1 MSSVAIDLTR
11 NPKQATYFYK
21 VMESIKSR
29 AFKYFAYGGAIR
41 GGKTY
46 VTLAIILILCK
57 MFKGSRWVIVRQDMP
72 ALQKTTIPSL
82 EKLLRGSTN
91 WVWNR
96 DKSNLHVK
104 NIQTGS
110 IIFFYGENIDR
121 DPELM
126 TFLGVECNGFFLEQA
141 EELNIEMWQK
151 AVERAGS
158 WYIDPMPPPFIFTTF
173 NPTQKW
179 VKKKFY
185 EPHQTGELKE
195 PYYFLEALPDDNPF
209 VTQDQWAAWKTL
221 DPINYDRFIKGD
233 WNAFTVKKAFAYAF
247 NEQKHVQ
254 PCTYDPNEYIYLSF
268 DFNIDPMT
276 CVARQYVDGQIRY
289 IKEFRIMSSDIY
301 ELCDVILSTWIDPTF
316 IVTGDATGRNSNAL
330 VRGKLNFYKVIK
342 DKLRLSDSQLK
353 VPRTN
358 PAISDSRVLSNS
370 ILTNFDMIIDPS
382 LVHLIEDLKY
392 VEVKETERGI
402 EIDKTKD
409 KHRAHLIDGWRY
421 DLFQFFRHLIYL
433 PNSEEPEEKLTE
445 SEQD

>member
-1 MSSVAIDLTR
+1 MSESSIDLTK
-11 NPKQATYFYK
+11 NQKQSAYFYK
-21 VMESIKSR
+21 VMESIKNR

-46 VTLAIILILCK
+46 VTLAIILILCR

-104 NIQTGS
+104 NTQTGS

-141 EELNIEMWQK
+141 EELSEEIWQK

-185 EPHQTGELKE
+185 EPYKSGELKE
-195 PYYFLEALPDDNPF
+195 PYFFLEALPDDNPF
-209 VTQDQWAAWKTL
+209 VTNDQWSAWKTL
-221 DPINYDRFIKGD
+221 DPTNYDRFIKGD

-247 NEQKHVQ
+247 DEQKHVK
-254 PCTYDPNEYIYLSF
+254 PCSYDPDHYLYLSF
-268 DFNIDPMT
+268 DFNIDPIT
-276 CVARQYVDGQIRY
+276 CIARQYIDGQIRY
-289 IKEFRIMSSDIY
+289 IKEFRISNSNID
-301 ELCDVILSTWIDPTF
+301 ELCDRILSTFVNPVYI
-316 IVTGDATGRNSNAL
+316 ITGDASGRNSTAL
-330 VRGKLNFYKVIK
+330 VRGKLNYYKVIK
-342 DKLRLSDSQLK
+342 DRLSLNDNQIK
-353 VPRTN
+353 VPSVN
-358 PAISDSRVLSNS
+358 PAVSDTRVICNS
-370 ILTNFDMIIDPS
+370 VLANFNVIFDPS
-382 LVHLIEDLKY
+382 CEFLIEDLKY
-392 VEVKETERGI
+392 CEVNDDGD
-402 EIDKTKD
+402 IDKSKD
-409 KHRAHLIDGWRY
+409 KHRTHLLDCFRYDQNTFFSHLIHIPADG
-421 DLFQFFRHLIYL
+421 
-433 PNSEEPEEKLTE
+433 E
-445 SEQD
+445 